1 MKKTTSRSFEQKMKI
16 IGSPPDDDNNN
27 SRLNPEVVVLFKNIW
42 LIYADLFI
50 CLASITLI
58 KVK

>member
-16 IGSPPDDDNNN
+16 IGSPPDDKNN

>member
-16 IGSPPDDDNNN
+16 IGSPPDDNN

>member
-16 IGSPPDDDNNN
+16 IGSPPDDNNN
-27 SRLNPEVVVLFKNIW
+27 SRLHPEVVVLFKNIW